1 MRVLR
6 GTTILFIVG
15 LFVLGGPEV
24 RAGEDGTTER
34 ELLEKADEHLGQAA
48 TALVET
54 LKKRIDAGDFDGV
67 EKLMV
72 LLREIMKIRAEL
84 EAPGAP
90 AEQPSRQP
98 RRQPAKLG
106 SLPAA
111 PPPGKEGQ
119 HWFGGRGGQRNL
131 RSNGGSAA
139 TAEAVDL
146 ALSWLA
152 RHQDLSG
159 TWKPEQ
165 FTKSCTDST
174 CSGPGQ
180 KEYIAGITALALLPF
195 LANGHTHHH
204 GPNRVTVGK
213 GLSQLLE
220 MQDPEGCIGARH
232 SIHFTYGHALGAQ
245 ALAEAYALSRD
256 PNLMKPA
263 QAAMDFISKAQNPY
277 LAWRY
282 GVRPQD
288 NDTSVTAMM
297 VSALMAGKKAGL
309 RVNQAGFEGA
319 LAWIEKATEPEYGRV
334 GYTSRGT
341 GPARPQNMMDKFPA
355 DKSESLTAAGM
366 LMRMYCGE
374 DPRKSE
380 IIQKGADLC
389 LKVLPVWDE
398 SAGSIDFY
406 YWYFGTQAM
415 FQVGG
420 DAFKYWNKAMKTAL
434 IDSQV
439 KNGCAKGSWN
449 PVGVWGRQG
458 GRIYSTAL
466 ATLCLQTYYRHG
478 RLFTAKW
485 KRQVGK

>member
-1 MRVLR
+1 
-6 GTTILFIVG
+6 
-15 LFVLGGPEV
+15 
-24 RAGEDGTTER
+24 
-34 ELLEKADEHLGQAA
+34 
-48 TALVET
+48 
-54 LKKRIDAGDFDGV
+54 
-67 EKLMV
+67 
-72 LLREIMKIRAEL
+72 
-84 EAPGAP
+84 
-90 AEQPSRQP
+90 
-98 RRQPAKLG
+98 
-106 SLPAA
+106 
-111 PPPGKEGQ
+111 
-119 HWFGGRGGQRNL
+119 
-131 RSNGGSAA
+131 
-139 TAEAVDL
+139 
-146 ALSWLA
+146 
-152 RHQDLSG
+152 
-159 TWKPEQ
+159 
-165 FTKSCTDST
+165 
-174 CSGPGQ
+174 
-180 KEYIAGITALALLPF
+180 
-195 LANGHTHHH
+195 
-204 GPNRVTVGK
+204 
-213 GLSQLLE
+213 
-220 MQDPEGCIGARH
+220 
-232 SIHFTYGHALGAQ
+232 
-245 ALAEAYALSRD
+245 
-256 PNLMKPA
+256 
-263 QAAMDFISKAQNPY
+263 
-277 LAWRY
+277 
-282 GVRPQD
+282 VRPQD